1 MADPTEKLLP
11 RFRYGVIH
19 PRANEELQR
28 GPAYQLYRLVPL
40 DVMEIST
47 GLGLENYTP
56 EGVEKAV
63 ANYWNCVEILAK
75 EKANLIIFSGA
86 PISGVL
92 GRPRVAELLRQ
103 TKEKTGI
110 PADAPLEALIAAMNH
125 LGLKTL
131 TIRSRWADA
140 VNEAMTR
147 YREAGGIKVVGITK
161 RNQWA
166 ADAFAMSLE
175 EGLKIALEVGR
186 EAAKLAPGADAIA
199 VPGEQRWPPRH
210 PGLEEEFGKP
220 AFTNMSV
227 EVWNDLVRPGII
239 PPVQGWGCL
248 SRTVGGHNFHLL
260 NNAPFDSPC
269 PCQNQS
275 KKNRGFWFLK
285 TPSKP

>member
-1 MADPTEKLLP
+1 MPDPIEKLLP

-19 PRANEELQR
+19 PRANEEFQR

-56 EGVEKAV
+56 DGVEKAV
-63 ANYWNCVEILAK
+63 GNYWKCVEVLAK
-75 EKANLIIFSGA
+75 EKADLIIFSGA

-92 GRPRVAELLRQ
+92 GRPRVVELLRQ

-131 TIRSRWADA
+131 TIGSRWADA
-140 VNEAMTR
+140 VNEAIIR
-147 YREAGGIKVVGITK
+147 YLEAGGIKVVGITK

-166 ADAFAMSLE
+166 AEAFAMSLE
-175 EGLKIALEVGR
+175 EGLKLALDVGR
-186 EAAKLAPGADAIA
+186 EAAKRAPEADAVA
-199 VPGEQRWPPRH
+199 VPGGAAMALHVIPA
-210 PGLEEEFGKP
+210 LEEEFGKP
-220 AFTNMSV
+220 TFTNMSV
-227 EVWNDLVRPGII
+227 EVWKDLVHPGII

-248 SRTVGGHNFHLL
+248 L
-260 NNAPFDSPC
+260 A
-269 PCQNQS
+269 
-275 KKNRGFWFLK
+275 NRHR
-285 TPSKP
+285 P

>member
-19 PRANEELQR
+19 PRANEEFQR

-56 EGVEKAV
+56 EGVERPLPTTGTALRSWQKKRRTSLFSV
-63 ANYWNCVEILAK
+63 ARRFRECWAGPGLSSCSARRKKNRHP
-75 EKANLIIFSGA
+75 G
-86 PISGVL
+86 
-92 GRPRVAELLRQ
+92 GRS
-103 TKEKTGI
+103 
-110 PADAPLEALIAAMNH
+110 LEALIAAMNH

-131 TIRSRWADA
+131 TIGSRWADA

-147 YREAGGIKVVGITK
+147 YLEAGGIKVVGITK

-186 EAAKLAPGADAIA
+186 EAAKLAPGRMLSPC
-199 VPGEQRWPPRH
+199 PGSSDGSPRH
-210 PGLEEEFGKP
+210 PGFGRGIRQAGIYKYERGGLE
-220 AFTNMSV
+220 
-227 EVWNDLVRPGII
+227 
-239 PPVQGWGCL
+239 
-248 SRTVGGHNFHLL
+248 
-260 NNAPFDSPC
+260 
-269 PCQNQS
+269 
-275 KKNRGFWFLK
+275 
-285 TPSKP
+285 

>member
-1 MADPTEKLLP
+1 MADPIEKILP

-19 PRANEELQR
+19 PRANEEFQR

-56 EGVEKAV
+56 DGVEKAV
-63 ANYWNCVEILAK
+63 GNYWKCVEVLAK
-75 EKANLIIFSGA
+75 EKADLIIFSGA

-92 GRPRVAELLRQ
+92 GRPRVVELLRQ

-131 TIRSRWADA
+131 TIGSRWADA

-147 YREAGGIKVVGITK
+147 YLEAGGIKVVGITK

-175 EGLKIALEVGR
+175 EGLEDRARGWTGGGKA
-186 EAAKLAPGADAIA
+186 GARSRCHCSAW
-199 VPGEQRWPPRH
+199 GSSHGSPRH
-210 PGLEEEFGKP
+210 PGFG
-220 AFTNMSV
+220 
-227 EVWNDLVRPGII
+227 RGIRQAGI
-239 PPVQGWGCL
+239 HEYEC
-248 SRTVGGHNFHLL
+248 
-260 NNAPFDSPC
+260 
-269 PCQNQS
+269 
-275 KKNRGFWFLK
+275 
-285 TPSKP
+285 